1 MLHKKLFQ
9 PIEPSKLS
17 VLEEVI
23 AMFDL
28 LLLILLPCLLL
39 LLPTPHSPVK
49 TIALVQHG
57 GHHKTKEVL
66 PRQMNLLLG
75 GPPEVTLRNLQREG
89 LYNLWRAWSKFEE
102 QKEQGKDKK
111 MEMFYTSPIVLSVSP
126 TEMYMI
132 LAVAQ
137 VRIGES
143 QGTYTRSLPEG
154 GTIACC

>member
-1 MLHKKLFQ
+1 MLYKKLFQ
-9 PIEPSKLS
+9 PIEPSQLS
-17 VLEEVI
+17 VLEEVR

-28 LLLILLPCLLL
+28 LLLILLPCLLI

-49 TIALVQHG
+49 KIALVQHG
-57 GHHKTKEVL
+57 DHHKTKEVL
-66 PRQMNLLLG
+66 HSHMDLLLR

-126 TEMYMI
+126 TEIYMI

-137 VRIGES
+137 VRIGER
-143 QGTYTRSLPEG
+143 QGTFRSLPEG
-154 GTIACC
+154 GTTAC

>member
-1 MLHKKLFQ
+1 MLYKKLFEPIVHSQ
-9 PIEPSKLS
+9 PS
-17 VLEEVI
+17 VLKEVR

-28 LLLILLPCLLL
+28 LLLILLPCLLI
-39 LLPTPHSPVK
+39 LLPTPHSLVR

-57 GHHKTKEVL
+57 DHHKTKEVL

-137 VRIGES
+137 VRIGDR
-143 QGTYTRSLPEG
+143 QGTLISLPEG
-154 GTIACC
+154 GTTAC

>member
-1 MLHKKLFQ
+1 
-9 PIEPSKLS
+9 
-17 VLEEVI
+17 
-23 AMFDL
+23 MFDL
-28 LLLILLPCLLL
+28 LLLILLPYFLLR
-39 LLPTPHSPVK
+39 LPTSHSPVK
-49 TIALVQHG
+49 TIALVQDRD
-57 GHHKTKEVL
+57 HHKTKEVL
-66 PRQMNLLLG
+66 PRQMNLLVG

-102 QKEQGKDKK
+102 RREHGKDKK

-143 QGTYTRSLPEG
+143 QGTFRSQPEG
-154 GTIACC
+154 GVIAC

>member
-1 MLHKKLFQ
+1 M
-9 PIEPSKLS
+9 
-17 VLEEVI
+17 
-23 AMFDL
+23 DL
-28 LLLILLPCLLL
+28 LL
-39 LLPTPHSPVK
+39 
-49 TIALVQHG
+49 
-57 GHHKTKEVL
+57 
-66 PRQMNLLLG
+66 R

-137 VRIGES
+137 VSIGES